1 MHFTHRDK
9 VSQANEKQ
17 TADLTSCLKH
27 GSQKGPAVPC
37 SKETELSSG
46 RGEGLAHSRTQT
58 VFSCSLGT
66 EAAHCNLQNFSLE
79 FGNFEKKRVLERMT
93 KPGSEGHKTIPKEK
107 GERKKSKVA
116 LNITK
121 AKQHSVPE
129 SLTQKGVT
137 SVNKRRGKRYLCKN
151 VPEAKFEFRFSHV
164 GKGNFKIAW

>member
-1 MHFTHRDK
+1 MPGTY
-9 VSQANEKQ
+9 SAI
-17 TADLTSCLKH
+17 
-27 GSQKGPAVPC
+27 GSEWLLNTQNRNSAQGPLV
-37 SKETELSSG
+37 
-46 RGEGLAHSRTQT
+46 
-58 VFSCSLGT
+58 
-66 EAAHCNLQNFSLE
+66 
-79 FGNFEKKRVLERMT
+79 EKKRVLERMT

-151 VPEAKFEFRFSHV
+151 VPEAKKT
-164 GKGNFKIAW
+164 GK